1 MFAIDA
7 SSIDRSLPVPVG
19 KQLYGLLSYMLAFG
33 DMPKGARLQSV
44 RQLASE
50 LDVAPMTVAAVYRQ
64 LRADGLVEIRPGL
77 GAFTLYDPR
86 RHARSAPANLLGADI
101 DALLEKA
108 EGLGVSTVR
117 LTSMVSA
124 QAKLRRPRVPLDVIF
139 VAIFEGPARDYVE
152 QIEPMLAAGDRI
164 GILTIDQLRHDREAL
179 KRCRDADLVLTF
191 VHREAELRAL
201 VPDATILALRF
212 IPSERTRQS
221 LALVDPRSRVAA
233 VTHFKDYIAIMR
245 PSVREF
251 APHVSD
257 ITVTWSSARDL
268 RKIIARC
275 DVVVY
280 ASGADHVA
288 NLAGPSKHCFE
299 YRHAPDPGVLETL
312 LPPALAELRR
322 GKLAEDCGP
331 TRTAT
336 RSRALRV
343 KAHESP

>member
-1 MFAIDA
+1 
-7 SSIDRSLPVPVG
+7 
-19 KQLYGLLSYMLAFG
+19 
-33 DMPKGARLQSV
+33 
-44 RQLASE
+44 
-50 LDVAPMTVAAVYRQ
+50 
-64 LRADGLVEIRPGL
+64 
-77 GAFTLYDPR
+77 
-86 RHARSAPANLLGADI
+86 
-101 DALLEKA
+101 
-108 EGLGVSTVR
+108 
-117 LTSMVSA
+117 MVSA

-164 GILTIDQLRHDREAL
+164 GILTIDQLRHDRAAL

-288 NLAGPSKHCFE
+288 SLAGPSKHCFE

-331 TRTAT
+331 RGPRSGPAHRETKLTNRPDFRTCRDGRHITGEQACT
-336 RSRALRV
+336 ERFPSQPHVSRQAFPSPRPSRSSGSERMSTPAPSIH
-343 KAHESP
+343 A